1 MFVLCKSYTMNDSF
15 DILVEYVLDFAKNS
29 LLKKIENNKQ
39 LRKDFDPVDLQQ
51 KLPLAT
57 SLQGISSQ
65 EMISIIE
72 QVIDY
77 SVVTN
82 HPLFMN
88 QMFGKTQD
96 ISFLADILIAML
108 NTSMYTY
115 EVAPVFSLIE
125 KEMIANLGKRVW
137 GEGIS
142 DGVFT
147 AGGSMS
153 NMNALF
159 LARQHHIEQ
168 VKQKGLFNEK
178 PFSIFIS
185 EQAHYSFTKGV
196 NFLGFGLD
204 SLIKIKSNTDATI
217 NIDAL
222 KNAILNSKKE
232 GRTPLMLIGIAGTTI
247 SGSYDDLERL
257 AFIAKENNMWYH
269 VDGAYGGSLLLSD
282 REKDRLRGVENADSV
297 GWNFHKIM
305 GMSLS
310 TSSFLTKEKGLLN
323 KAFNVEAGYLFHK
336 DTYDFDLGQKSL
348 RGGRRPDAFK
358 LWLSWKYNGDTGFSN
373 HVEKLRDA
381 SLSMA
386 NLIKQNPNLELFNTP
401 ESTIVCFR
409 YFAKNKSKN
418 ELDSLNKQI
427 RDQIFKEGKIIF
439 NYATLNDRVFLR
451 CVLLDPDITQEHL
464 HIIIDTVISVG
475 EKLQ

>member
-1 MFVLCKSYTMNDSF
+1 MNNQF
-15 DILVEYVLDFAKNS
+15 DLLVQHVLDFAKKS
-29 LLKKIENNKQ
+29 ISEKTTDNKQ
-39 LRKDFDPVDLQQ
+39 LRKEFDPKTLQ
-51 KLPLAT
+51 KELPLKT
-57 SLQGISSQ
+57 SLQGLSSQ
-65 EMISIIE
+65 EMITAIE
-72 QVIDY
+72 QIIDH

-88 QMFGKTQD
+88 QMFGKTQP

-125 KEMIANLGKRVW
+125 KEVIGNLGAIVW
-137 GEGIS
+137 GKDKG

-159 LARQHHIEQ
+159 LARQQHLEPI
-168 VKQKGLFNEK
+168 KQQGLFNEK
-178 PFSIFIS
+178 PFAIFVS

-204 SLIKIKSNTDATI
+204 SLVKVKSNSDATI
-217 NIDAL
+217 NLEAL
-222 KNAILNSKKE
+222 QKAIEKSKKE
-232 GRTPLMLIGIAGTTI
+232 GRIPLMLVGIAGTTI
-247 SGSYDDLERL
+247 SGSYDDLESL
-257 AFIAKENNMWYH
+257 ASIAKTHNMWYH
-269 VDGAYGGSLLLSD
+269 VDGAYGGSLLFSE
-282 REKDRLRGVENADSV
+282 REKSKLKGVENADSV
-297 GWNFHKIM
+297 GWNFHKII

-323 KAFNVEAGYLFHK
+323 KAFSVDAGYLFHE
-336 DTYDFDLGQKSL
+336 DSYDFDLGQKSL

-358 LWLSWKYNGDTGFSN
+358 LWLSWKYNGDRGFSN

-381 SLSMA
+381 SLYMA
-386 NLIKQNPNLELFNTP
+386 SIIENNSKLELFNTP

-409 YFAKNKSKN
+409 YIANKSALKID
-418 ELDSLNKQI
+418 ELNKQI
-427 RDQIFKEGKIIF
+427 RDHIFKEGKIIF
-439 NYATLNDRVFLR
+439 NYANLNDSIYLR
-451 CVLLDPDITQEHL
+451 CVLLDPDITTKQL
-464 HIIIDTVISVG
+464 NHIVATVMQVG
-475 EKLQ
+475 DQLATY